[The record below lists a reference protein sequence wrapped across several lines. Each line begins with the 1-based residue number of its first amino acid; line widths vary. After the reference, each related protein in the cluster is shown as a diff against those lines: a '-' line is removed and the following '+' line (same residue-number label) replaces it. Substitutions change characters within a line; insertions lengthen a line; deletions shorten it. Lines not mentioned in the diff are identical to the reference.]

1 MLENIQRTNMR
12 QSAINPLNDSKIQEI
27 SNKENSYLLLDKRVL
42 HLNDRLSFSLFFYSK
57 PKNMELLLQDGNK
70 INERLLQKIKK
81 IKNIYVLKSD
91 KLLYEDFL
99 EKYLKNILKDKTLS
113 MDDRAA
119 VIYNS
124 NKDLTLSLFENP
136 NALENL
142 QHTQNIVTP
151 ILQTILYNH
160 DTISSYIKIL
170 EYDYYTHT
178 HSLNVSIYS
187 ITLGLELGL
196 KEGELSLLGQSALL
210 HDLGKSKVA
219 HDIVNKDGKLSKE
232 EFESIKAHSSFGYDI
247 AVHIGIKDKEI
258 LDGIR
263 YHHEKLNGSGYP
275 DHLKDSEI
283 TLFPRIIGV
292 CDVFDALTTRRS
304 YKEAMS
310 SFEALS
316 IMKKEM
322 QTHLD
327 MSILTKFIKVLHRR
341 S

>member
-1 MLENIQRTNMR
+1 MVETQQRTEMR
-12 QSAINPLNDSKIQEI
+12 QSNVNLSGSEIKKIDSSKV
-27 SNKENSYLLLDKRVL
+27 SYITLDKRVL
-42 HLNDRLSFSLFFYSK
+42 QLNDRLNFSLFYYSR
-57 PKNMELLLQDGNK
+57 PKNMELLHDEGTK
-70 INERLLQKIKK
+70 INDRLLQKVKK

-91 KLLYEDFL
+91 KLLYESFL
-99 EKYLKNILKDKTLS
+99 EKYLQNILEDKTLS
-113 MDDRAA
+113 KDEKAS

-124 NKDLTLSLFENP
+124 NKELTLSLFENP

-142 QHTQNIVTP
+142 QHTKNIVTP
-151 ILQTILYNH
+151 ILQTILYDH

-187 ITLGLELGL
+187 IRLGIELGLE
-196 KEGELSLLGQSALL
+196 EEILSLLGQSALL

-219 HDIVNKDGKLSKE
+219 HDIINKDGKLSDD
-232 EFESIKAHSSFGYDI
+232 EFESIKAHSSLGYNI
-247 AVHIGIKDKEI
+247 ALHIGITDQEI

-263 YHHEKLNGSGYP
+263 YHHEKLNGAGYP
-275 DHLKDSEI
+275 DHLKNSEI

-304 YKEAMS
+304 YKEAYS

-322 QTHLD
+322 KTHLD
-327 MSILTKFIKVLHRR
+327 MGILTTFIKILHKRT
-341 S
+341 